1 MALPKSRNK
10 KVVSSTIKTS
20 HKLIGISILAFIYIF
35 QIRLYKLDES
45 YIPKSLTFKLS
56 STKLTSISD
65 STTQL
70 DAIQTI
76 NVDSSSS
83 MDKQRSSNGT
93 IPKFLWMFWDK
104 GLDHLQ
110 SLSQDP
116 KNKYAVDYQC
126 VQAMM
131 RLNSNSWIVK
141 LLDESGA
148 KSLAP
153 IYASLLNN
161 DTFYHKMTPTMK
173 GDVLRLELLSRYG
186 GVYADT
192 SICAFAELDSF
203 ITDWVGTDKDGF
215 WAAPKDIAKK
225 NSSKLQSLHVD
236 KCHDLSLLPAK
247 RQGSKNKGAPSRT
260 TSNWFLA
267 STNPHNPL
275 VDEWLRVYVNH
286 LLTLADPTQPY
297 FLAHCSLS
305 QARMNNATVERIWSA
320 TTKRIQRL
328 GKTNSSYKSKCIKG
342 GVSSCSTIVK
352 RPNRDYVLSGK
363 YAHDVFGTPY
373 HPKLKGNDSTTDAA
387 ASTTQSIDHLHA
399 VIHMGIHKTGTT
411 TIQSQAKVCLA
422 LFMLF

>member
-20 HKLIGISILAFIYIF
+20 HKLISGLLAFIYIF

-45 YIPKSLTFKLS
+45 YTPKSLTFKLS
-56 STKLTSISD
+56 STKLTRISDSTTQLDGVSD

-126 VQAMM
+126 VQSMM
-131 RLNSNSWIVK
+131 KLNSNTWDIK
-141 LLDESGA
+141 LLDEIGA

-161 DTFYHKMTPTMK
+161 DTFYPKMTPTMK

-225 NSSKLQSLHVD
+225 NSSKLQSLHWISAMILVY
-236 KCHDLSLLPAK
+236 SLLNVRA
-247 RQGSKNKGAPSRT
+247 
-260 TSNWFLA
+260 
-267 STNPHNPL
+267 
-275 VDEWLRVYVNH
+275 LR
-286 LLTLADPTQPY
+286 
-297 FLAHCSLS
+297 
-305 QARMNNATVERIWSA
+305 
-320 TTKRIQRL
+320 
-328 GKTNSSYKSKCIKG
+328 IKG
-342 GVSSCSTIVK
+342 LHPEPLQTGFWHLPIHIIHWWM
-352 RPNRDYVLSGK
+352 SG
-363 YAHDVFGTPY
+363 
-373 HPKLKGNDSTTDAA
+373 
-387 ASTTQSIDHLHA
+387 
-399 VIHMGIHKTGTT
+399 
-411 TIQSQAKVCLA
+411 
-422 LFMLF
+422 